1 MKTILTL
8 CAATLVLG
16 AALIWNATRLPSR
29 FGSFT
34 GVARAEV
41 ADLIERPEMFLHKT
55 VAIEGTV
62 REQCT
67 TMGCFFFFEWGK
79 KKLRVDLQEIA
90 MDAPRKNGHSAR
102 VEGQIVPFGDG
113 YQFYAS
119 AVEFN

>member
-8 CAATLVLG
+8 CAVTLVVG

-29 FGSFT
+29 FGAFT
-34 GVARAEV
+34 GVAKADVAE
-41 ADLIERPEMFLHKT
+41 LIDRPEAFLHKT

-62 REQCT
+62 KEQCT
-67 TMGCFFFFEWGK
+67 TMGCFFFFESGK
-79 KKLRVDLQEIA
+79 KTLRVDLQEVA
-90 MDAPRKNGHSAR
+90 MNAPRKNGHTAR
-102 VEGQIVPFGDG
+102 VEGQMAPYGDG